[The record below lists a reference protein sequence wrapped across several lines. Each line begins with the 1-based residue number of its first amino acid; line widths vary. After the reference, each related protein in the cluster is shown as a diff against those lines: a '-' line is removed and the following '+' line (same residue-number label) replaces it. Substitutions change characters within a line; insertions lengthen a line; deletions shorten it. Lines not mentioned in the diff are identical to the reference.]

1 MSQNNVLG
9 MLYLPNMYSKVSNNV
24 ISADV
29 NVILRYPKSLMHVHK
44 VPITNLD
51 ALHVGK
57 RHWKIKTGHRDFRF
71 LGSVVILNV
80 VGAIL
85 L

>member
-1 MSQNNVLG
+1 
-9 MLYLPNMYSKVSNNV
+9 MLYLRNMHSKVSNNV
-24 ISADV
+24 VSADV
-29 NVILRYPKSLMHVHK
+29 NVILRCPKSLMHVHK

-57 RHWKIKTGHRDFRF
+57 RHRNIKTGHRDLRV
-71 LGSVVILNV
+71 LGSVVTLNG